1 MLITGEGLDVP
12 EYQTF
17 KEELKTDLK
26 KRGYEIEQWE
36 EIQIGATIGVHTGPY
51 PLGVGILKNV
61 K

>member
-36 EIQIGATIGVHTGPY
+36 EIQIGATIGVHTPTIS
-51 PLGVGILKNV
+51 VGCGDFEKM
-61 K
+61 

>member
-26 KRGYEIEQWE
+26 RE
-36 EIQIGATIGVHTGPY
+36 AMR
-51 PLGVGILKNV
+51 
-61 K
+61 